1 MLGRVQRRKKKTHY
15 RKQRTIPNDRS
26 SQGRGM
32 CRMSADFVRMVFDD
46 LTRSLDVSIGYIV
59 EASPR

>member
-1 MLGRVQRRKKKTHY
+1 
-15 RKQRTIPNDRS
+15 
-26 SQGRGM
+26 
-32 CRMSADFVRMVFDD
+32 MSADFVRMVFDD